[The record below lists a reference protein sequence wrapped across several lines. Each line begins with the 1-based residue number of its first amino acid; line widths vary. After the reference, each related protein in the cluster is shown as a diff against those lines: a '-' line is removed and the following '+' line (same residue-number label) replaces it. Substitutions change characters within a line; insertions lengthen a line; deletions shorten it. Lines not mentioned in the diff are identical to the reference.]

1 MALEDYFQ
9 PFSRR
14 DWERESVDGTV
25 RMAVVGL
32 GGFARNRGL
41 PAIAAGEYCETTTL
55 VSGSPEKAAT
65 LAEAFDVQHVVD
77 YEAYK
82 NGAAADAYDAVY
94 VATPNA
100 LHGEYVRA
108 AADLGKHVIC
118 EKPLE
123 TTTERARELVNVC
136 AEAGVMLMTAYRIQL
151 GPTARRTRE
160 IVDDGYIGDVVQVYG
175 GFSHPVLEA
184 TSPDTW
190 RLDPDLAGGGAL
202 VDLGVYPL
210 NTTRFLL
217 KRDPV
222 AFNAWTCSLEP
233 AFAEVDE
240 HVTFTLRFPGQ
251 ITASCTAS
259 FNAHANSHLRLVG
272 TDGMIS
278 ISGPFGGV
286 VPQRMVVERGEFSV
300 EYTGHPD
307 DEVGEEF
314 DYFGYCVLT
323 GTEPGPSG
331 RDGLEDVRVIDAAYE
346 SAETE
351 QWVEL

>member
-123 TTTERARELVNVC
+123 TTTERAELVNVC
-136 AEAGVMLMTAYRIQL
+136 AEAGVMLMTAYRIRF
-151 GPTARRTRE
+151 GPTARRTRGSSTTATSATSSRCTAASP
-160 IVDDGYIGDVVQVYG
+160 IPSWRRRGGYLATRPRPRRRRRARRPRRLPAQYNAVPPEAGPRRGQRLDLLAGAGVRRGRRTRHVHAPVPGPDHRFVYG
-175 GFSHPVLEA
+175 KF
-184 TSPDTW
+184 
-190 RLDPDLAGGGAL
+190 
-202 VDLGVYPL
+202 
-210 NTTRFLL
+210 
-217 KRDPV
+217 
-222 AFNAWTCSLEP
+222 
-233 AFAEVDE
+233 
-240 HVTFTLRFPGQ
+240 
-251 ITASCTAS
+251 
-259 FNAHANSHLRLVG
+259 
-272 TDGMIS
+272 
-278 ISGPFGGV
+278 
-286 VPQRMVVERGEFSV
+286 QRARE
-300 EYTGHPD
+300 
-307 DEVGEEF
+307 
-314 DYFGYCVLT
+314 
-323 GTEPGPSG
+323 
-331 RDGLEDVRVIDAAYE
+331 
-346 SAETE
+346 
-351 QWVEL
+351 